1 MKKKNPYLSNP
12 LIGLYS
18 VWTGFWFISWFLAL
32 YPFMVIFLQRKDTKR
47 YAHRLVRVWSRL
59 FFAFGFLRFEL
70 RFEQKLDPKQVYVFC
85 ANHFSYLDIPAFV
98 QILPNYFS
106 FVGKSSIKKI
116 PLFGYL
122 YARLNILVDRSDRQ
136 SRSAT
141 LAKSIRALQA
151 NRSIIIFPEGGI
163 VSKNFPIM
171 SSPLKDGAFAMAI
184 QQQVPILPV
193 SFLNNFELMDDD
205 FFALKP
211 GVIRVRIHAPVE
223 TKGLTQEDLPVLR
236 EKVYQIIQQP
246 ILDYHG
252 IDLPQ

>member
-1 MKKKNPYLSNP
+1 
-12 LIGLYS
+12 
-18 VWTGFWFISWFLAL
+18 
-32 YPFMVIFLQRKDTKR
+32 MVIFLQHKDTKR
-47 YAHRLVRVWSRL
+47 YAHRLVRLWSRL
-59 FFAFGFLRFEL
+59 FFAFGFLRFEVIS
-70 RFEQKLDPKQVYVFC
+70 EQKLDPKQVYVFC

-98 QILPNYFS
+98 KILPNYFS
-106 FVGKSSIKKI
+106 FVGKSSIKKV

-163 VSKNFPIM
+163 ISKNFPIM
-171 SSPLKDGAFAMAI
+171 SAPLKDGAFAMAI

-193 SFLNNFELMDDD
+193 SFLNNFQLMDDD
-205 FFALKP
+205 HFVLKP
-211 GVIRVRIHAPVE
+211 GVIRVRIHAPVD
-223 TKGLTQEDLPVLR
+223 TSGLTQEDLPVLR
-236 EKVYQIIQQP
+236 EKVHQIIQQP

-252 IDLPQ
+252 VDMPQ

>member
-1 MKKKNPYLSNP
+1 MKKKHPYLSNP

-18 VWTGFWFISWFLAL
+18 VWTGFWFIGWFLVL
-32 YPFMVIFLQRKDTKR
+32 FPFMLIFLQHKDTKR
-47 YAHRLVRVWSRL
+47 FAHRLVRIWSHL
-59 FFAFGFLRFEL
+59 FFAFGFLRFEVVS
-70 RFEQKLDPKQVYVFC
+70 EQKIDPKQVYVFC

-98 QILPNYFS
+98 KILPNYFS
-106 FVGKSSIKKI
+106 FVGKSSIKKV

-122 YARLNILVDRSDRQ
+122 YSRLNILVDRNDRA

-141 LAKSIRALQA
+141 LAKSIRALQS

-163 VSKNFPIM
+163 TSKNFPYM

-193 SFLNNFELMDDD
+193 SFLNNHQLMDDD
-205 FFALKP
+205 YIALKP
-211 GVIRVRIHAPVE
+211 GLIQVRVHAPIE
-223 TKGLTQEDLPVLR
+223 TLGLSQEDLPVLR
-236 EKVYQIIQQP
+236 EKVFQKIQQP

-252 IDLPQ
+252 VDMPQ

>member
-32 YPFMVIFLQRKDTKR
+32 YPFMVICLQRKDTKR

>member
-1 MKKKNPYLSNP
+1 MKKKSPLISNP

-18 VWTGFWFISWFLAL
+18 VWTGFWFIGWFLVL
-32 YPFMVIFLQRKDTKR
+32 YPFMVICLQHKHTKR

-59 FFAFGFLRFEL
+59 FFAFGFLRFEVSS
-70 RFEQKLDPKQVYVFC
+70 EQKLDPKKVYVFC

-98 QILPNYFS
+98 KILPNYFS
-106 FVGKSSIKKI
+106 FVGKSSIKKV

-122 YARLNILVDRSDRQ
+122 YAHLNILVDRKDGH

-163 VSKNFPIM
+163 TSKNFPFM
-171 SSPLKDGAFAMAI
+171 SAPLKDGAFAMAI

-193 SFLNNFELMDDD
+193 SFLNNFQLLDDD
-205 FFALKP
+205 HFALKP

-223 TKGLTQEDLPVLR
+223 TKGLTQEDLPILR
-236 EKVYQIIQQP
+236 DKVYQIIQQP

-252 IDLPQ
+252 VDMPQ

>member
-1 MKKKNPYLSNP
+1 
-12 LIGLYS
+12 
-18 VWTGFWFISWFLAL
+18 
-32 YPFMVIFLQRKDTKR
+32 
-47 YAHRLVRVWSRL
+47 L